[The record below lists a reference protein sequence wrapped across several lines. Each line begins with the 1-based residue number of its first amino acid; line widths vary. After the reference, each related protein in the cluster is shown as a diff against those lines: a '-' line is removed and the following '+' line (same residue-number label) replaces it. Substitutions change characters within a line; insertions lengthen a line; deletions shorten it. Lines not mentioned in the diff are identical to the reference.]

1 MGLRSHVLLR
11 LPARE
16 WDLLALF
23 TMPTAAQSPKAV
35 AEPVSKVCTFDQASV
50 CLLDDDLSM
59 LKALDRLLKSDGFNV
74 EKFSQPAAFL
84 SSIGKAPCR
93 VAILDVWMPD
103 MNGLEVQAVLRKE
116 CPQARIIFISGR
128 DEPSVRQ
135 AALDA
140 GAFGFLSKPF
150 DDETLLQLVRKAVAN

>member
-1 MGLRSHVLLR
+1 
-11 LPARE
+11 
-16 WDLLALF
+16 
-23 TMPTAAQSPKAV
+23 MPTAIHPPEAV
-35 AEPVSKVCTFDQASV
+35 AVLDSKLCAFDKAPV

-84 SSIGKAPCR
+84 AAAEEAPCR

-103 MNGLEVQAVLRKE
+103 MNGLEVQSVLRKD
-116 CPQARIIFISGR
+116 CPDTRIIFISGR
-128 DEPSVRQ
+128 DDPSVRE

-150 DDETLLQLVRKAVAN
+150 DDEALLQLVRKAVAN